1 LPDATHLAVAG
12 NSLLYVAPGSTEVD
26 RSYWHCCI
34 PFADGVVI
42 NQSEP
47 AMSANV
53 NTLRNSGIFSRR
65 KIAKPTVVHPAIF
78 RDLQDYLDPS
88 SNFLAPFR
96 PMGSGSSST
105 DCSSSTAGTVID
117 MTGMDQIIKIDAYS
131 DTVTVQAG
139 LRLHQ
144 LVHAL
149 AENGLE
155 LAGNFDL
162 MNRTV
167 GGAVASGCI
176 GPSMKGDGAFFAKQV
191 TGMKIITPSGK
202 FMELTQKKKNILNA
216 FRLSYGM
223 LGIICIVTLKV
234 RPIRPF
240 TATHRKYT
248 IDRFAGS
255 ADRLSSANI
264 GLKFYVLPFRDR
276 VYLDL
281 RTYSADPGSTHSLPW
296 KIKDWGESTVLPNV
310 FKSLRRIVPMNRVRY
325 SLIDTISEATQGL
338 VNNRLVSSGDNAA
351 TQSLGVSGS
360 QDSGSLQYSTWCFPA
375 SDFGIVAKAY
385 QEFCLDNY
393 ERTRFRCDMPTVGFL
408 LARDRSALLSPTFD
422 ERMFALRALSTPRKG
437 WEDFVIDF
445 AEFAQ
450 HWGGSP
456 FFNQTRSM
464 EPDYPRQAFGSR
476 LDFFKKIRRQLDPA
490 NRMMNPFLSQ
500 YFL

>member
-1 LPDATHLAVAG
+1 
-12 NSLLYVAPGSTEVD
+12 
-26 RSYWHCCI
+26 
-34 PFADGVVI
+34 
-42 NQSEP
+42 
-47 AMSANV
+47 MSANA

-65 KIAKPTVVHPAIF
+65 KIAKPTVVRPITI
-78 RDLQDYLDPS
+78 RDLQNYLDPS
-88 SNFLAPFR
+88 SSYLAPFR
-96 PMGSGSSST
+96 PMGAGSSST
-105 DCSSSTAGTVID
+105 DCSVSTAGTVID
-117 MTGMDQIIKIDAYS
+117 MTGMDQILKIDAYS

-139 LRLHQ
+139 VRLHQ
-144 LVHAL
+144 LVDAL

-155 LAGNFDL
+155 LSGNFDL

-176 GPSMKGDGAFFAKQV
+176 GPSMRGDGAFFARQV
-191 TGMKIITPSGK
+191 IGMKIITPSGK
-202 FMELTQKKKNILNA
+202 VMDLTQKKKNILNA

-223 LGIICIVTLKV
+223 LGIICVVTLKV

-240 TATHRKYT
+240 AVSHRRCTVDK
-248 IDRFAGS
+248 FARS
-255 ADRLSSANI
+255 AGRLAAANV

-281 RTYSADPGSTHSLPW
+281 RTYSPDTGSTHSIPW
-296 KIKDWGESTVLPNV
+296 KIKDWGESTVLPHV
-310 FKSLRRIVPMNRVRY
+310 FKSLSRIVPMNGVRY
-325 SLIDTISEATQGL
+325 RLIDTISEATQGL
-338 VNNRLVSSGDNAA
+338 VNNRLVSAGDNAA
-351 TQSLGVSGS
+351 TQSLRIKGS
-360 QDSGSLQYSTWCFPA
+360 KGKSNLQYSTWCFPA
-375 SDFGIVAKAY
+375 NDFEIVVKAY
-385 QEFCLDNY
+385 QEFCVNNY
-393 ERTRFRCDMPTVGFL
+393 ENTGFRCDMPTVGFL

-422 ERMFALRALSTPRKG
+422 ERMFALRAVSTPRKG

-464 EPDYPRQAFGSR
+464 EQDYPRQAFGSR
-476 LDFFKKIRRQLDPA
+476 LDFFKKIRRQLDPS

>member
-1 LPDATHLAVAG
+1 MGAG
-12 NSLLYVAPGSTEVD
+12 TSSTE
-26 RSYWHCCI
+26 C
-34 PFADGVVI
+34 FA
-42 NQSEP
+42 
-47 AMSANV
+47 
-53 NTLRNSGIFSRR
+53 
-65 KIAKPTVVHPAIF
+65 
-78 RDLQDYLDPS
+78 
-88 SNFLAPFR
+88 
-96 PMGSGSSST
+96 
-105 DCSSSTAGTVID
+105 STAGTVID
-117 MTGMDQIIKIDAYS
+117 MTSIDQITKIDAYY

-139 LRLHQ
+139 VRLHQ
-144 LVHAL
+144 LVDAL

-167 GGAVASGCI
+167 GGAVAGGCI
-176 GPSMKGDGAFFAKQV
+176 GPSMKGAGAFFAKQV
-191 TGMKIITPSGK
+191 IGMKIITPSGK

-223 LGIICIVTLKV
+223 LGIVCVVTLKV

-240 TATHRKYT
+240 TATHRRCT
-248 IDRFAGS
+248 VDQFANS
-255 ADRLSSANI
+255 AARLAAANI

-276 VYLDL
+276 VYLDV
-281 RTYSADPGSTHSLPW
+281 RTYSPDTGSTHTLPW

-310 FKSLRRIVPMNRVRY
+310 FKSLGRIVPMSGVRY
-325 SLIDTISEATQGL
+325 RLIDTISEATQGL
-338 VNNRLVSSGDNAA
+338 VNNRLVSAGDNAA
-351 TQSLGVSGS
+351 TQSLRVSTS
-360 QDSGSLQYSTWCFPA
+360 NKTGSLQYSTWCFPA
-375 SDFGIVAKAY
+375 SDFAIVAKAY
-385 QEFCLDNY
+385 QDFCLDNY
-393 ERTRFRCDMPTVGFL
+393 HKTRFRCDMPTVGFL
-408 LARDRSALLSPTFD
+408 LGRDQSALLSPTFD
-422 ERMFALRALSTPRKG
+422 ESMFALRAVSTPSKA

-476 LDFFKKIRRQLDPA
+476 LDFFKKIRRQMDPA